1 MSKLRKYNMKNKRSF
16 IIILVPSIL
25 VVCIFSLF
33 IYKYINTSKL
43 EYSVDVDVV
52 IQDTNQN
59 YINTDDESI
68 LKVRWDGSYYLEYNK
83 EKTTLSNKVITY
95 NTITGEMKLYGKFYE
110 IESDGKV
117 IENKNET
124 ILANTTDCKFY
135 KLDDRKYLLVDTKIY
150 SDDYSIEANSY
161 LLVELDKAGNAK
173 LTNNKI
179 DLKTISPTV
188 LVTSEYSFDI
198 ANEILKYGSYEID
211 LKKIIG
217 STNEYKETSDNS
229 SSNNDSSNSG
239 STNNDNINNNP
250 SNNNGTSLGTGG
262 GSGIVNGVDTG
273 KDLTLEEVLNKVKM
287 TSVIRFVE
295 GITSVYIDYVIY
307 DPYNEYVSVYV
318 EVLSSNKLDTIYLSK
333 NDTHITIDNLN
344 PNTNYKLNF
353 IYTTTKIDD
362 ETGESLISYHTFEQF
377 EFTTLMPEYK
387 ISIYKISKVSNLLTY
402 KVDLQEDFNISK
414 VNVRLSFNYL
424 DTDIETGESLEKIA
438 IIDGSVAVSSGSYV
452 LGQLDISNYNIA
464 NNTLLK
470 LTILSVETPNGELP
484 INSTYSFRFGR

>member
-16 IIILVPSIL
+16 IIILILSIL

-59 YINTDDESI
+59 YINTEDESI
-68 LKVRWDGSYYLEYNK
+68 LKVRWDGTYYLEYNK

-95 NTITGEMKLYGKFYE
+95 NTITGGMKLYGKFYE

-179 DLKTISPTV
+179 NLKTISPTV

-217 STNEYKETSDNS
+217 STNEYKDTSDNKD
-229 SSNNDSSNSG
+229 NNDSSNGG
-239 STNNDNINNNP
+239 STNNDNVDNNP
-250 SNNNGTSLGTGG
+250 GTNTGTSLGTGG
-262 GSGIVNGVDTG
+262 GNGIVNGVDTG

-295 GITSVYIDYVIY
+295 GITNVDIDYVIY

-353 IYTTTKIDD
+353 IYTTTKIDAD
-362 ETGESLISYHTFEQF
+362 TGESLISYHTFEQF
-377 EFTTLMPEYK
+377 EFTTLMPEYN

-414 VNVRLSFNYL
+414 VNVRLSFNYQ
-424 DTDIETGESLEKIA
+424 DIDIETGESLEKTA
-438 IIDGSVAVSSGSYV
+438 IIDGSVAVTSGSYV
-452 LGQLDISNYNIA
+452 LGQLDISDYNIA
-464 NNTLLK
+464 SNTLLK
-470 LTILSVETPNGELP
+470 LTILSVETSNGELP

>member
-59 YINTDDESI
+59 YINTYDESI

-229 SSNNDSSNSG
+229 SNNDSSNSG
-239 STNNDNINNNP
+239 STNNDIVNNNP

-262 GSGIVNGVDTG
+262 GNGIVNGVDTG

-295 GITSVYIDYVIY
+295 GITSVDIDYVIY

-424 DTDIETGESLEKIA
+424 DTDIETGESLEKTA